1 MRVILLFGVLLG
13 LTGFSAVP
21 PVAGQDKPDLLVQA
35 SNEQW
40 LALVDA
46 AKYDESW
53 DAASAQV
60 KAAVTKEQW
69 TRTMTASRSPLGK
82 VVTRVVA
89 SSTYTRTLPG
99 VPDGEYV
106 VTLYTTRFEHKQSAE
121 ESIISVLEKD
131 GEWRV
136 AGYYFK

>member
-1 MRVILLFGVLLG
+1 MRVILMFGVLLG
-13 LTGFSAVP
+13 LSGLSAVR
-21 PVAGQDKPDLLVQA
+21 PVAAQDKPDLLVQA
-35 SNEQW
+35 SNEGW

-69 TRTMTASRSPLGK
+69 TRTMAASRSPLGR

>member
-1 MRVILLFGVLLG
+1 MRLILMFGVLLG
-13 LTGFSAVP
+13 LSGFGAVR
-21 PVAGQDKPDLLVQA
+21 PVAAQNKPDLLVQA
-35 SNEQW
+35 SNEGW

-53 DAASAQV
+53 DAASAPV

-69 TRTMTASRSPLGK
+69 TRTMAASRSPLGK